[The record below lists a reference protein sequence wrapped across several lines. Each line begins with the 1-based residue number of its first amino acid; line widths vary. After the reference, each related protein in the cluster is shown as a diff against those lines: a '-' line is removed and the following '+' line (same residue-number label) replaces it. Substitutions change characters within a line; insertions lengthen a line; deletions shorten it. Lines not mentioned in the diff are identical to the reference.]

1 MQLLCEFDDIIEV
14 CSCNQTY
21 PTSFGTKLP
30 QYEQLTYGGVAPFA
44 HEPGGR
50 ESRIGA
56 LINPGLANNMFF
68 IENNNGDIR
77 IAHWGQTCYGRGRKS
92 ARCENLEYTR
102 QKMYYVIIGT

>member
-1 MQLLCEFDDIIEV
+1 MQLCDFGDIIEV
-14 CSCNQTY
+14 AI
-21 PTSFGTKLP
+21 TKLLQLIKTTLS

-68 IENNNGDIR
+68 IENN
-77 IAHWGQTCYGRGRKS
+77 
-92 ARCENLEYTR
+92 
-102 QKMYYVIIGT
+102 